1 MNRQP
6 ATTPPPQRSIWT
18 TIRYIITAIIIVL
31 LIIFIIDNY
40 NDVRVHFVFWTVTIQ
55 LAWALVVAALLGA
68 IAGWLLRHTWRHR
81 P

>member
-6 ATTPPPQRSIWT
+6 PTTPPPRSLGT

-40 NDVRVHFVFWTVTIQ
+40 NDVRVHFVFWSVTIQ
-55 LAWALVVAALLGA
+55 LAWALVIAAILGLV
-68 IAGWLLRHTWRHR
+68 AGWLLRHTWRR
-81 P
+81 R